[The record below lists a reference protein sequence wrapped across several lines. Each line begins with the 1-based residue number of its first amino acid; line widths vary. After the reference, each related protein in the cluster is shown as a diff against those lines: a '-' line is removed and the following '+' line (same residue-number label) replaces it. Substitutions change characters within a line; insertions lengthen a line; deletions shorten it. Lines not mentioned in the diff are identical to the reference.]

1 MICDWGS
8 KVYVFFSHKKIGAF
22 CMKFAPIISYQKMGL
37 PGLNKS
43 YKNNCA
49 HHACFRGTFL
59 GSSAKSR
66 FPKPLF
72 WEAAQFTIFQR
83 ISDRGVEYEYRV

>member
-22 CMKFAPIISYQKMGL
+22 CMKVAPIISFQKIGL

-43 YKNNCA
+43 YKNIA
-49 HHACFRGTFL
+49 RIMHA
-59 GSSAKSR
+59 SSA
-66 FPKPLF
+66 LF
-72 WEAAQFTIFQR
+72 WDPVPNPGPQNRGGFPVHVQITIFQL
-83 ISDRGVEYEYRV
+83 ISDRVVYM